1 MITSILEFL
10 TGSGL
15 SLLLLLLG
23 LLPSIDVAA
32 LPLAVPDQVAAAL
45 GALNWLVPVGD
56 LITILSVWVG
66 AVLSLNVALVVIGFV
81 NSIK

>member
-15 SLLLLLLG
+15 QLLLLLLG

-56 LITILSVWVG
+56 LITILTVWVG
-66 AVLSLNVALVVIGFV
+66 AVLALNVALVVIGFV

>member
-56 LITILSVWVG
+56 LITILTVWVG
-66 AVLSLNVALVVIGFV
+66 AVLALNVALVVIGFV